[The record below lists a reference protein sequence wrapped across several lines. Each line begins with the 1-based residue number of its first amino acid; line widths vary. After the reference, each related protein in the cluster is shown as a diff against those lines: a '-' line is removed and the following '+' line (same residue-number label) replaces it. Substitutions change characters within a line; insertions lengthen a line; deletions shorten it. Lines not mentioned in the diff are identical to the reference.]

1 MAERRP
7 KVKKL
12 CYTVWSP
19 KNPMLIIALLG
30 CLQGHK
36 PLETPHAQFDLG
48 ALDAGAG
55 DGRTVEEFVSD
66 ELTVDL
72 SLDWSFLNLAGFAA
86 DTVSLVAGEVPVAAT
101 CAIDDEGAAE
111 ACTFWMDVTLSSTS
125 RLWGSERRDLI
136 TWAPNRVDFCF
147 GGTVVLSEAQ
157 VDAIAA
163 SLEDDGIA
171 FDGRLD
177 HTVCRGMDGSG
188 YGLPDSDSQAN
199 VFLVE
204 AGDST
209 TGVMAPVGA
218 DDTVD

>member
-1 MAERRP
+1 
-7 KVKKL
+7 
-12 CYTVWSP
+12 
-19 KNPMLIIALLG
+19 MLIISLLG
-30 CLQGHK
+30 CLEGDK
-36 PLETPHAQFDLG
+36 PLETPHAPFDLG

-72 SLDWSFLNLAGFAA
+72 SLDWSFLNLADFAA
-86 DTVSLVAGEVPVAAT
+86 DTVSLVAGEVPVDT
-101 CAIDDEGAAE
+101 SCVINDEGAAE
-111 ACTFWMDVTLSSTS
+111 SCTFWMDVSVSSTS
-125 RLWGSERRDLI
+125 GLWGSERRDFI
-136 TWAPNRVDFCF
+136 TWAPNRVAFCF
-147 GGTVVLSEAQ
+147 GGTVVLTEAQ

-163 SLEDDGIA
+163 RLEDDGIA

-177 HTVCRGMDGSG
+177 NTVCRGMDGSG

-204 AGDST
+204 AGDSI
-209 TGVMAPVGA
+209 TGVTTPVAA